1 MEEKRW
7 RGGRG
12 TAFFARPTLNASRE
26 PLIIAI
32 FVHVKLLMGAK
43 PFIKWVGGKGQLLSQ
58 LDSLLPDDFPTRTG
72 TTYVE
77 PFVGGGA
84 MLFHVLSHYP
94 NIEWAIIN
102 DINPDLTACYKAV
115 RNTPRQLIGQ
125 LDDIQNEYG
134 KLTTEDDRK
143 AMFLHQRERFN
154 TKTLSELDNATLFIF
169 LNKTCFNGLYRVNK
183 KGIYNVPFGKAVN
196 PAICT
201 PRTIEADSLLLQKVE
216 ILTGDFASMLNATPD
231 GSFFYI
237 DPPYRPLNSTSNF
250 NDYAKETFDDAEQIR
265 LKEFCEKLTRRGDD
279 FMLSNSDSKGNGMDD
294 AFFDDLY
301 SPPMFNI
308 TRVLASRAVNSD
320 ATKRGK
326 ISEIVIRNYTTR
338 PTSLFHYDSSAYA
351 PAI

>member
-1 MEEKRW
+1 ME
-7 RGGRG
+7 
-12 TAFFARPTLNASRE
+12 
-26 PLIIAI
+26 
-32 FVHVKLLMGAK
+32 AK
-43 PFIKWVGGKGQLLSQ
+43 PFIKWVGGKGQLLCQ
-58 LDSLLPDDFPTRTG
+58 LDSLLPDDFSARAG

-94 NIEWAIIN
+94 NVKRAVIN
-102 DINPDLTACYKAV
+102 DINPDLTACYRAV

-125 LDDIQNEYG
+125 LADVQNEYE
-134 KLTTEDDRK
+134 KLATEEERK
-143 AMFLHQRERFN
+143 AMFLRQRDRFN
-154 TKTLSELDNATLFIF
+154 TKSLSELDNATLFIF

-196 PAICT
+196 PAICA
-201 PRTIEADSLLLQKVE
+201 PRTIEADSLLLQRVE
-216 ILTGDFASMLNATPD
+216 ILTGDFETTLDKTPD

-250 NDYAKETFDDAEQIR
+250 NDYAKETFDDAAQIR
-265 LKEFCEKLTRRGDD
+265 LKEFCEQLTERGNNL
-279 FMLSNSDSKGNGMDD
+279 MLSNSDGKGNGMDD

-301 SPPMFNI
+301 SPPIFNI
-308 TRVLASRAVNSD
+308 SRVRASRAVNSD

-326 ISEIVIRNYTTR
+326 ISEIVIRNYTTT
-338 PTSLFHYDSSAYA
+338 PTSLFGYASSTYA